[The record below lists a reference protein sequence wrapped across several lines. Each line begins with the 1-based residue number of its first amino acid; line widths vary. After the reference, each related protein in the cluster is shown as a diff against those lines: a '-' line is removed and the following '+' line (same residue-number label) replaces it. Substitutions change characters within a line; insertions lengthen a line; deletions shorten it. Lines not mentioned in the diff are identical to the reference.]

1 MRKFL
6 VKLMNLIYVAGA
18 GISLYALCT
27 RPILK
32 ATVTVKFSK
41 EKMGQIVGKAFNNG
55 SESSEEGEEEVRLI
69 YRDSPKIQDYIT
81 EEKIETYF
89 PNGFELSIPVEIPAK
104 SAFQLNNTHL
114 LDDLIYNNLYT
125 VVDKVIEKVVAPL
138 ESLFKDIVKGFAFD
152 TLKEEIN
159 KQIAEKFPDSE
170 LASDEEVQEIFDDV
184 YSLLDG
190 DEPVTVDTL
199 AETILHGGENSNGV
213 LDLIN
218 SRGRKYVLCEHSE
231 ELAVAVEA
239 DREATGDEQKYFL
252 QYFVY
257 THNTDAYN
265 SEVAYFEKT
274 GEDTYSLLDP
284 QPTEEQVEADR
295 EAEEASW
302 TYFVAKKQY
311 KHNTDAYDEHVEYY
325 EAKPYTSEDIDEDKI
340 TDEMINSLEGVD
352 GLVTLVAD
360 GAWDPQPTQEQVEA
374 DIALE
379 KQSDR
384 VYYILDGN
392 GDPVLPTAYDSS
404 ATYYK
409 VKKIVNDVDT
419 ALNTLINGFLNGNSS
434 NSGDNRAIVREE
446 AQEAP
451 SEEEA
456 NDLTSTLRD
465 YLYNLIPQNISEK
478 SGQVGEKAPYILL
491 AVIALFALPWAWFIL
506 VTLLRTLRKRK
517 CWTRLGIIIWGALLQ
532 VILGILLTYGTKYL
546 WPYIAERVEAL
557 KDYANSINFDL
568 RTGCLIPS
576 FIWLGFAIT
585 AIPYW
590 LLRRPLKYQ
599 AKQYKIYEEKARYQ
613 RKRERY
619 LNSTEH

>member
-6 VKLMNLIYVAGA
+6 VRLMNLIYVAGA
-18 GISLYALCT
+18 GVSLYALCT
-27 RPILK
+27 RPIFK

-41 EKMGQIVGKAFNNG
+41 EQMGQIIGTAFNKGN
-55 SESSEEGEEEVRLI
+55 ESSEESEEEVRLI

-81 EEKIETYF
+81 KEKIETYF
-89 PNGFELSIPVEIPAK
+89 PNGFELAIPVEIPAK
-104 SAFQLNNTHL
+104 SAFELNNTRL
-114 LDDLIYNNLYT
+114 LDDLIHDNLYT
-125 VVDKVIEKVVAPL
+125 IVDKVLVKVVDPL

-170 LASDEEVQEIFDDV
+170 LASDEEVQQIFNDV
-184 YSLLDG
+184 YSLIDG

-199 AETILHGGENSNGV
+199 AETILHGSNGSSGV

-218 SRGRKYVLCEHSE
+218 SKGHKYVLCEHSA
-231 ELAVAVEA
+231 ELAAAVEA

-257 THNTDAYN
+257 SHNTDAY
-265 SEVAYFEKT
+265 SAEVAYFEKT
-274 GEDTYSLLDP
+274 GEDTYSLFDP

-311 KHNTDAYDEHVEYY
+311 KHNTDAYDENVDYY
-325 EAKPYTSEDIDEDKI
+325 EAKPYTSEDVDENKI

-352 GLVTLVAD
+352 GLVSLVPD

-379 KQSDR
+379 NQKDR
-384 VYYILDGN
+384 IYYILDGN
-392 GDPVLPTAYDSS
+392 GNPVLPTAYDSS

-419 ALNTLINGFLNGNSS
+419 ALSTLIDGFLNGNSS
-434 NSGDNRAIVREE
+434 NSNENRAIVRAE
-446 AQEAP
+446 AQETS
-451 SEEEA
+451 SEEEQK
-456 NDLTSTLRD
+456 DLATTLKE
-465 YLYNLIPQNISEK
+465 YLYNMIPDNITEK
-478 SGQVGEKAPYILL
+478 SGQVGEKAPYIFL
-491 AVIALFALPWAWFIL
+491 AIIALFALPWAWFIL
-506 VTLLRTLRKRK
+506 VTLLRTFRETK

-532 VILGILLTYGTKYL
+532 VVLGIVLTYGTNYL
-546 WPYIAERVEAL
+546 WPYLAERVDAL
-557 KDYANSINFDL
+557 KEYANSINFDL

-576 FIWLGFAIT
+576 FIWLGFVVT

-590 LLRRPLKYQ
+590 ILRRPLKYQ
-599 AKQYKIYEEKARYQ
+599 ARQYKAYERRTRYP
-613 RKRERY
+613 RRNTVSK
-619 LNSTEH
+619 